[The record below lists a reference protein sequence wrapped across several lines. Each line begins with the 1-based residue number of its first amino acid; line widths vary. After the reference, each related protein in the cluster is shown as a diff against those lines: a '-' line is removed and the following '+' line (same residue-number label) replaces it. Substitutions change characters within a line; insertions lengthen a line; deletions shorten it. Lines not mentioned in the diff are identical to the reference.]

1 MAFDFHDKT
10 VLITGAAGNLGRAV
24 AEAFARAGARLVLV
38 DRPGVSP
45 TLPAGQHVA
54 VEADLLDA
62 SAVERAVEQAIG
74 SCKRIDVVCNVA
86 GGFGM
91 GPVVGEGADALW
103 ERMFDLNLRTVLNV
117 SRAVVPHMI
126 AAGGGKIVNVGA
138 NSAARGLAQMGAYC
152 ASKDALARLTEALS
166 AEVRDQGIH
175 VNAVLP
181 SVLDTPENRAAMPDA
196 DASRWV
202 DPAALADAILFLAS
216 DAARAI
222 HAALLPVVNR
232 A

>member
-91 GPVVGEGADALW
+91 GPVVGEGADAQW

-222 HAALLPVVNR
+222 HGALLPVVNR

>member
-24 AEAFARAGARLVLV
+24 TDAFLRAGAHLVLV
-38 DRPGVSP
+38 ERPGVNHAP
-45 TLPAGQHVA
+45 PAGPHLA

-62 SAVERAVEQAIG
+62 GAVKRAVEQAIG
-74 SCKRIDVVCNVA
+74 SCKRIDVVCNLA

-91 GPVVGEGADALW
+91 GPVVGEGADAQW

-117 SRAVVPHMI
+117 SRAVVPHMV

-222 HAALLPVVNR
+222 HGALLPVVNR